1 MHADKNTRAA
11 HAEQNNRAVMHAE
24 RNVRLLQMHAVCMN
38 MCFVI
43 PVVVPYY
50 RDRMGLGFDSFLLGE
65 AAFAATLVLLEM
77 PSGWL
82 SDVWK
87 RKYVL
92 LLGTLAEMA
101 GYALLLLADG
111 LWMAVASQMVIGVGI
126 SLISGTNSALLYDSL
141 LSEGREGEY
150 RRHEGRR
157 LGVGLY
163 SVAGASVAG
172 GFLYAVHTAL
182 PVALSLVTL
191 AAAAVCTLRLHEPE
205 RHRRAAVKH
214 PLADMLETARAA
226 LGHAELA
233 LVIVFAAL
241 MFSATKVVMWSQ
253 QPYYMAIGLG
263 ESAYGVLMAA
273 GFVLGGVSSQ
283 FAHLLDG
290 RVSNLK
296 ALLGVWALG
305 VSCCIGASLALSTGY
320 GYGGVA
326 MLMLAGTCLYGLAA
340 PRVSEVV
347 NRHVGSERRATV
359 LSTQSLLCSLVFMP
373 LSTLMGHVEKGG
385 GVGSMLQA
393 MALWL
398 MLAGLC
404 LMLWCLRRRLRAKR
418 MRRRLASVFAA
429 AA

>member
-1 MHADKNTRAA
+1 
-11 HAEQNNRAVMHAE
+11 MHAE
-24 RNVRLLQMHAVCMN
+24 RNVRLLQMHTVCMN
-38 MCFVI
+38 MCFIV

-50 RDRMGLGFDSFLLGE
+50 RDRMGLGFDGFLLGE

-92 LLGTLAEMA
+92 LLGTLVDML
-101 GYALLLLADG
+101 GYALLLMADG
-111 LWMAVASQMVIGVGI
+111 LWMAVTAQVVIGVGI
-126 SLISGTNSALLYDSL
+126 SLISGTNTALLYDSL
-141 LSEGREGEY
+141 LSEGREDEY

-157 LGVGLY
+157 MGVGLY

-182 PVALSLVTL
+182 PVVLSLVTL
-191 AAAAVCTLRLHEPE
+191 AMATVCALRLHEPD

-214 PLADMLETARAA
+214 PLADMLETARYTLA
-226 LGHAELA
+226 GHAELG
-233 LVIVFAAL
+233 LVVVFAAL

-253 QPYYMAIGLG
+253 QPYYMAMGLG
-263 ESAYGVLMAA
+263 ENVYGLLMAA
-273 GFVLGGVSSQ
+273 GFVLGGMSSQ
-283 FAHLLDG
+283 FAHVFDG

-296 ALLGVWALG
+296 ALLGVWGLG
-305 VSCCIGASLALSTGY
+305 VSCCVGASLALGAGSGAA
-320 GYGGVA
+320 GVA

-347 NRHVGSERRATV
+347 NRHVGSDRRATV

-373 LSTLMGHVEKGG
+373 LSLLMGHVEKDG
-385 GVGSMLQA
+385 GVGNMLLA

-398 MLAGLC
+398 MLAGAC
-404 LMLWCLRRRLRAKR
+404 LMLWCLRRRLRAR
-418 MRRRLASVFAA
+418 QVRRRLAAAFSAA
-429 AA
+429 A